1 MTLLSTWLGIE
12 LRRRW
17 RSLVVLAL
25 LVAVAS
31 CTVLA
36 ATAGARR
43 EQSVLPRLLA
53 NTLPNDGIVVPNDP
67 DFNWEKVRALPSVEA
82 LAEIA
87 LNGPAVE
94 GIPFEETKEGMP
106 AVADAEIMNTIERPI
121 VFEGRLADPT
131 RVDEVVLTPAFAK
144 NYGYGVGDTLT
155 LRTYKPET
163 IDEAYD
169 TPDAPPPDG
178 PSQEVRVVGVV
189 RGPWFSDEPG
199 SFGTVVT
206 TGAFFDKYKANIVGA
221 VPSVPVNAIVR
232 LKDGAAGLPEF
243 RRQLAGAV
251 GKPIDVWSTA
261 DDNARTQSTL
271 NFLALSLLAFG
282 ITALLAALF
291 LIGQALARY
300 TAGSVADLLV
310 LRPLGLTPR
319 QVVVSATAPPAIAG
333 LAGALLGIGGALVVS
348 IWMPFG
354 DAALLEPAPG
364 LSADWLVLGVGG
376 LLAVLAVAAGAAG
389 TAWIALLASY
399 STRPVRRSMLAA
411 AATRLGLPVPVVI
424 GTRFALEPGRDRG
437 TVPVRPAI
445 IGAVTGVLGVLAAFT
460 FSAGVADATRSL
472 ERFGQTHEL
481 QAEVGWGE
489 PKPLPALAG
498 WIAKWRAD
506 PDVVSVTD
514 APSNVAE
521 AGDSTL
527 TVFSYGVRPGS
538 PMPTV
543 MSEGRLPRTAGEISI
558 GPTTAK
564 ELHATVGSKLL
575 LLGSVKPRAEVSVKV
590 TGIGFLP
597 ESPHSDYSEG
607 SWMTA
612 DGYRALFGTAAKFHS
627 ALFDLRA
634 GADVEAVASR
644 LKEPLPKPLKG
655 AIYPPRPPLQAL
667 LLYGIQLLPA
677 FLGGFLGVLA
687 LGAVGHAIATAARRR
702 RHEVAV
708 LRALGMTRWQARVI
722 VITQAS
728 VLAAIGLVFGIP
740 LGIAIG
746 RILWRVVADI
756 TPLEYAAPVAA
767 LASLLIVPVALLVAN
782 LLALWPGRLAAGMRV
797 GQVLRAE

>member
-1 MTLLSTWLGIE
+1 MTLLTTWLGIE

-53 NTLPNDGIVVPNDP
+53 NTLPQDGIVVPNDP
-67 DFNWEKVRALPSVEA
+67 EFDWAPIRALPSVEA
-82 LAEIA
+82 VGEIA
-87 LNGPAVE
+87 LNGPGIE
-94 GIPFEETKEGMP
+94 GIPFEETREGMP
-106 AVADAEIMNTIERPI
+106 AVADAELMYTIERPI
-121 VFEGRLADPT
+121 VFEGRLADPK
-131 RVDEVVLTPAFAK
+131 RVDEVVITPGFEK
-144 NYGYGVGDTLT
+144 NYGYGVGEKLT
-155 LRTYKPET
+155 LRVYKPAT

-169 TPDAPPPDG
+169 GPDPPPPDG
-178 PSQEVRVVGVV
+178 PYQEVLIVGKV
-189 RGPWFSDEPG
+189 RSSWFSDEPG
-199 SFGTVVT
+199 TFGSVVT
-206 TGAFFDKYKANIVGA
+206 TGAFFDRYRPNLIGA
-221 VPSVPVNAIVR
+221 VPSVPINAIVR
-232 LKDGAAGLPEF
+232 LKDGAAGVPDF
-243 RRQLAGAV
+243 RRQLTEAV
-251 GKPIDVWSTA
+251 GYPIDVWNTA
-261 DDNARTQSTL
+261 EDNARTQDTL
-271 NFLALSLLAFG
+271 TFLAMSLLAFG
-282 ITALLAALF
+282 IAALLAAMF
-291 LIGQALARY
+291 LVGQALARY
-300 TAGSVADLLV
+300 TAGSVADLLL

-319 QVVVSATAPPAIAG
+319 QVIMSAAAPPTIAG
-333 LAGALLGIGGALVVS
+333 LAGALLGVGGALVVS

-376 LLAVLAVAAGAAG
+376 LLAVLAVAAAAAG
-389 TAWIALLASY
+389 SAWVALLASY
-399 STRPVRRSMLAA
+399 STRPARRSMLAA
-411 AATRLGLPVPVVI
+411 AATRLGLPVQVVI

-445 IGAVTGVLGVLAAFT
+445 LGAVTGVLGVLAAFT
-460 FSAGVADATRSL
+460 FSAGVADASSGL

-489 PKPLPALAG
+489 DKPHPDLAK
-498 WIAKWRAD
+498 WIAEWRAD

-514 APSNVAE
+514 APSSVAE
-521 AGDSTL
+521 TGDTTL
-527 TVFSYGVRPGS
+527 TVFSYGVQQGS
-538 PMPTV
+538 PLPTV
-543 MSEGRLPRTAGEISI
+543 MDEGRMPRTASEISI

-564 ELHATVGSKLL
+564 ELHASVGSTLQLKGLD
-575 LLGSVKPRAEVSVKV
+575 GKHASVTV

-612 DGYRALFGTAAKFHS
+612 EGYGALFAEHAKFH
-627 ALFDLRA
+627 AVLFDVRA
-634 GADVEAVASR
+634 GADVETVVGR
-644 LKEPLPKPLKG
+644 LSGPLPKLLKG
-655 AIYPPRPPLQAL
+655 AIYPPQPPLQAAL
-667 LLYGIQLLPA
+667 LLGIQLLPV
-677 FLGGFLGVLA
+677 FLGAFLGVLA
-687 LGAVGHAIATAARRR
+687 LGAVGHAIATAVRRR

-708 LRALGMTRWQARVI
+708 LRALGMTRWQARWI
-722 VITQAS
+722 VITQAT

-756 TPLEYAAPVAA
+756 TPLEYVAPVAA
-767 LASLLIVPVALLVAN
+767 LALLLIVPAALIVAN
-782 LLALWPGRLAAGMRV
+782 LLALWPGRMAAGMRV